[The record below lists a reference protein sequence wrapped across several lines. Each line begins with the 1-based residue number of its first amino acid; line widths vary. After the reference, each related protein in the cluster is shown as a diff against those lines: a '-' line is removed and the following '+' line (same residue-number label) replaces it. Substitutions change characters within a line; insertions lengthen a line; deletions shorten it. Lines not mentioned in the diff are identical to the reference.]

1 MMPSIHGAG
10 WQTWGCPSSDQ
21 KGGILLHATSSIDFS
36 CIEIIL
42 TYFDTQELNRHQK
55 IPYHCL
61 SVIRLPLVAKTFRRI
76 RGYRLGSRINGY
88 GYGYGYG
95 MGERIRIRI
104 RIQKNVSVDNS
115 SKHLT
120 VTLIYAIFTHTHSAM
135 KSPQKKLNHSVR
147 YVGHNRRA
155 RNAFSLRTAFEFCPL
170 P

>member
-1 MMPSIHGAG
+1 MEIPTIAKCNCKRRLFYYVQSTVCYDAKH
-10 WQTWGCPSSDQ
+10 TWSRLADLGGGPSSDQ

-115 SKHLT
+115 T
-120 VTLIYAIFTHTHSAM
+120 VQCCTMFT
-135 KSPQKKLNHSVR
+135 
-147 YVGHNRRA
+147 YC
-155 RNAFSLRTAFEFCPL
+155 NAYCCYCIR
-170 P
+170 